1 MQAAERWEVPGGTGT
16 TGRDARRVVRVPGG
30 LSRWLAFLIQLQWL
44 VAFQR
49 SRGLEHFH
57 GSPRQIVPY
66 AVALVAPVVLVYGA
80 EQLLARLPRL
90 RVATSLWLLVLTHL
104 GGAYTYRNKT
114 FPDFSVVIDNVADA
128 FSPQALVVIASA
140 FGMPHVAVALLGVL
154 VLALLQRSGRVE
166 VVPPAAPGAAWRGA
180 GALALYLVAVALPWS
195 TPDPVLS
202 FHQTV
207 RNYLRNQSPYAVPYR
222 SGTFPYVATFTPA
235 HAVRAPE
242 EPLPNVFIIMVESFN
257 ARVLESA
264 APDGTPYTPVFDSL
278 IPQGLFVEHFY
289 GNSIQTAKG
298 QIAALCGILPSMRG
312 KIFRRFPTLRLNCLQ
327 DILADAG
334 YRTVFFKAHHNINFD
349 NTGPFLRRH
358 GFQVVESA
366 APYYQEDE
374 QERMLQ
380 WGARDDDFYRAFFRF
395 LDGNPAPGADG
406 APVFAVLHTAYTHT
420 PFTGPADEER
430 TVYAEPATI
439 LEDYANS
446 IHLSDRDLR
455 VFLDQLASRPE
466 LANSVVIVM
475 GDHSFPLGDH
485 GVTGNE
491 VGFYEESF
499 LTPFLLL
506 WPGRVAPQRVRQRHS
521 QVDIAPTLVDL
532 LGLPPVRS
540 HFQGVSIL
548 DPADDQQPVYLIQ
561 PYSGRYLAVVRYPRK
576 YVLHERS
583 GTEYLFDLAHDPGED
598 TNRIAELSPPMRRQ
612 WQREIEKLYLHQ
624 KLIYRNAIWP
634 ERPVADSARQGPG
647 K

>member
-1 MQAAERWEVPGGTGT
+1 MAERREAPGGAGT
-16 TGRDARRVVRVPGG
+16 PGGGARRVVRVPGG
-30 LSRWLAFLIQLQWL
+30 LSRWLALLLQLQWL

-57 GSPRQIVPY
+57 GSPRQILLY
-66 AVALVAPVVLVYGA
+66 AVALVAPVLLVYSA
-80 EQLLARLPRL
+80 EHLLARLPRL
-90 RVATSLWLLVLTHL
+90 RVATCLWLLALTHL

-114 FPDFSVVIDNVADA
+114 FPDFSVVIDNIADA
-128 FSPQALVVIASA
+128 FSPQAMVVVANA
-140 FGMPHVAVALLGVL
+140 FGLPHVAVTLLGVL

-166 VVPPAAPGAAWRGA
+166 LVPPAAPGAAWRGA
-180 GALALYLVAVALPWS
+180 GALPLYLVAVALPWS

-207 RNYLRNQSPYAVPYR
+207 RNYLRSQSPYVVPYQ
-222 SGTFPYVATFTPA
+222 SGTYPYVATFTPA
-235 HAVRAPE
+235 HPVRAPE

-264 APDGTPYTPVFDSL
+264 APDGTPYTPVLDSL
-278 IPQGLFVEHFY
+278 IPQGLFVERFY

-312 KIFRRFPTLRLNCLQ
+312 KIFRRFPSLRLNCLQ

-334 YRTVFFKAHHNINFD
+334 YRTIFFKAHHNINFD

-358 GFQVVESA
+358 GFQLVESA
-366 APYYQEDE
+366 APYYGEDE
-374 QERMLQ
+374 QEQMLQ
-380 WGARDDDFYRAFFRF
+380 WGARDRDFYAAFFRF
-395 LDGNPAPGADG
+395 LDANPAPGTG
-406 APVFAVLHTAYTHT
+406 AVPLFAVLHTAYTHT
-420 PFTGPADEER
+420 PFTGPAEEER
-430 TVYAEPATI
+430 AVYPAPATFF
-439 LEDYANS
+439 EHYANS

-455 VFLDQLASRPE
+455 VFLDQLARHPA
-466 LANSVVIVM
+466 LANSVVIVT

-485 GVTGNE
+485 GITGNE

-506 WPGRVAPQRVRQRHS
+506 WPGKVAPQRQRQRHS

-532 LGLPPVRS
+532 LGLPPVES
-540 HFQGVSIL
+540 HFQGVSML
-548 DPADDQQPVYLIQ
+548 DPADAQQPVYLIQ
-561 PYSGRYLAVVRYPRK
+561 PYSGRYLAVVRYPWK
-576 YVLHERS
+576 YVQHERS
-583 GTEYLFDLAHDPGED
+583 GTEYLFDLAHDPGEE
-598 TNRIAELSPPMRRQ
+598 TNRIAELSPAMRRD

-624 KLIYRNAIWP
+624 KLIYRDAIWP
-634 ERPVADSARQGPG
+634 GRPVADGNSQRTGN
-647 K
+647 